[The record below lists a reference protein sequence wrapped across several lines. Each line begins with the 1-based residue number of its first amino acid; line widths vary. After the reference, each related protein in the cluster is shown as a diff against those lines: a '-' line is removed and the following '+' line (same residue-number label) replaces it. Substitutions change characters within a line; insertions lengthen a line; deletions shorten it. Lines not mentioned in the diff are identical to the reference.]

1 MNDDGEFVGQTSFF
15 DEDNAPDQSEDYEDE
30 DEKWAMVYGSERMA
44 DLAASCKYEFDADQM
59 KVLAGL
65 MRDLPIPPD
74 VMTNSQHFGKVIWLK
89 DRYNEFL
96 VAVNK
101 AQLLGNPVKNRF
113 RYFRQMIKNHY
124 EDTP

>member
-1 MNDDGEFVGQTSFF
+1 
-15 DEDNAPDQSEDYEDE
+15 
-30 DEKWAMVYGSERMA
+30 
-44 DLAASCKYEFDADQM
+44 M